1 MTYFINIPGSP
12 AKEKELVDT
21 LTQANYNH
29 NRGKLGCPYKGM
41 DKVFGKEIAEKL
53 EAKYQESIK

>member
-1 MTYFINIPGSP
+1 MYSINLPTNS
-12 AKEKELVDT
+12 AETKSLVDT

-41 DKVFGKEIAEKL
+41 DKVFGKDLAEKL
-53 EAKYQESIK
+53 EKNYQNSIK

>member
-1 MTYFINIPGSP
+1 MSITVELPTTKAETKS
-12 AKEKELVDT
+12 LVDT

-41 DKVFGKEIAEKL
+41 DKVFGKNLAEKL
-53 EAKYQESIK
+53 EANYQESIK

>member
-1 MTYFINIPGSP
+1 MYSINLPTNS
-12 AKEKELVDT
+12 AETKSLFDT

-41 DKVFGKEIAEKL
+41 DKVFGKDLAEKL
-53 EAKYQESIK
+53 EANYQESIK

>member
-1 MTYFINIPGSP
+1 MYSINLPTNS
-12 AKEKELVDT
+12 AETKSLVDT

-41 DKVFGKEIAEKL
+41 DKVFGKDLAEKL
-53 EAKYQESIK
+53 EKNYQESIK

>member
-1 MTYFINIPGSP
+1 MYSINLPKDSSE
-12 AKEKELVDT
+12 AKSLVDT

-41 DKVFGKEIAEKL
+41 DKVFGKDMAEKL
-53 EAKYQESIK
+53 EAKYQKSIK

>member
-1 MTYFINIPGSP
+1 MYTINLPTNS
-12 AKEKELVDT
+12 AETKSLVDT

-41 DKVFGKEIAEKL
+41 DLVFGKSMAEKL
-53 EAKYQESIK
+53 EKNYQESIK

>member
-1 MTYFINIPGSP
+1 MYSINLPTNS
-12 AKEKELVDT
+12 AETKSLVDT

-41 DKVFGKEIAEKL
+41 DKVFGKETAEKL
-53 EAKYQESIK
+53 EANYQNSIK